1 MKPEPT
7 GQSSPRDVADQILG
21 RALAGVEMPTAA
33 DAASAAE
40 RAFAALSVSLVR
52 WVGPDGSQALFMRA
66 LGLAQAQR
74 AALKAIPS
82 PVRSAL
88 ALQPLAATVDP
99 RDTHAV
105 MDAAAMILAT
115 LIELL
120 GRLIGNDLAIRL
132 LQVSPPGLEASHTRS
147 PVRPVA
153 EGAP

>member
-1 MKPEPT
+1 MMPELT
-7 GQSSPRDVADQILG
+7 EQSSPREVADQILG

-40 RAFAALSVSLVR
+40 RAFDSVSVSLVR
-52 WVGPDGSQALFMRA
+52 WVGPDGSQALFIRA

-74 AALKAIPS
+74 PALKAIPP

-120 GRLIGNDLAIRL
+120 GRLIGNDLAITL
-132 LQVSPPGLEASHTRS
+132 LQVRSPGLEASHTRN
-147 PVRPVA
+147 PGRPVA